1 MRRRK
6 GISEKAQISV
16 RRGGREIQFPLDPSR
31 ATTGSMLAGIRALV
45 DNGCSPCT
53 IAAMYTSGPVYT
65 YKYGRGLHAACPLW
79 IPWAY
84 NFHAHTASS
93 LENTTVKMPPS
104 RQQRRIHIPLGMR
117 MDTQYVA
124 WFLLDRESFISFP
137 RLLYIWRRLALV
149 ISFRG
154 VHVCCFGGSVV
165 EEVKKF
171 SFFSFD
177 EWRRFFRLRN
187 NN

>member
-124 WFLLDRESFISFP
+124 WFLLDRESFTSLP
-137 RLLYIWRRLALV
+137 RLLYIYIETARSRDFIPRRSRVLLRWISCGGGEEIFFLLVWRMTT
-149 ISFRG
+149 IF
-154 VHVCCFGGSVV
+154 
-165 EEVKKF
+165 
-171 SFFSFD
+171 
-177 EWRRFFRLRN
+177 
-187 NN
+187 